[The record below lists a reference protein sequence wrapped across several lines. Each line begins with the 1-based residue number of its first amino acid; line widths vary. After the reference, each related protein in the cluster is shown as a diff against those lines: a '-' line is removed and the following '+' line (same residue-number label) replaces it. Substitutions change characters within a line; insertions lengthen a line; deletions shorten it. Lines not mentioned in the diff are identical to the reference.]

1 METSSVVRRRF
12 PNSFSIDNILS
23 TPINSSATNLM
34 KISNDDIS
42 SDRMHCLYTAA
53 TTDRNINDM
62 NSDVQVSSPESNF
75 TEEMLEDAK
84 SDITSEDDHGSQDDR
99 KKRPRTAFSASQI
112 KALETEFE
120 RGKYLS
126 VAKRTALAKQLHLTE
141 TQIKIWFQ
149 NRRTK
154 WKRKYT
160 ADVETLA
167 SHYYAQLGMGGLA
180 RPMVVGDRLWLFSQ
194 TPTGPTPIQSIMLNN
209 NNPAIGTTGGLANT
223 HLRAYGSPPGL
234 IAQHPP
240 PPPSAISASSSVIES
255 ARNALLSRGQPLNF
269 TLPYG
274 KIPVSSNFL
283 TQRSS
288 PNAHLMASSPSSSS
302 SSSSLPSR
310 FIDYYQSQ
318 PTLNTDSYLHFKY
331 NVLQNLPLTD
341 VNETDTMTPPSTNG
355 LAELQRVFGD
365 ANANFLE
372 HKSSLSTDYG
382 FNALGQ
388 THNSQSDSECSEID
402 CEQIDD
408 E

>member
-84 SDITSEDDHGSQDDR
+84 SDITSEDDH
-99 KKRPRTAFSASQI
+99 
-112 KALETEFE
+112 
-120 RGKYLS
+120 
-126 VAKRTALAKQLHLTE
+126 
-141 TQIKIWFQ
+141 
-149 NRRTK
+149 
-154 WKRKYT
+154 
-160 ADVETLA
+160 ETLA

-209 NNPAIGTTGGLANT
+209 NTPAIGTTGGLANT

-240 PPPSAISASSSVIES
+240 PPPSAISAPSSVIES